1 MFSGSSVSKKGW
13 TRKPKRA
20 KSEKGKANSHAPGV
34 KHPNPDDDL
43 PHLHPHCYEGRFL
56 ARLLRREAKS
66 PNLQKLTAEQRE
78 QVKLVEKDLKQYS
91 LPSIPNF
98 GGEQTIKDFFAT
110 WLSIFDT
117 LFFFDTLPNKV
128 ALRLESDPD
137 VEDYHGFWGA
147 EGDVYNI
154 VFNPE
159 TRENRGPEGWNN
171 FLSKILHESL
181 HAFLQIYSCQCTRCF
196 DKGWTQ
202 ASSSSHNSVYANA
215 MIAIQ
220 DSLSEGMG

>member
-1 MFSGSSVSKKGW
+1 
-13 TRKPKRA
+13 
-20 KSEKGKANSHAPGV
+20 
-34 KHPNPDDDL
+34 
-43 PHLHPHCYEGRFL
+43 
-56 ARLLRREAKS
+56 
-66 PNLQKLTAEQRE
+66 LQKLTAEQRE

-91 LPSIPNF
+91 LPSIRNF

-159 TRENRGPEGWNN
+159 TRENRGPEAWNN

-220 DSLSEGMG
+220 DSLNEGMG